1 VAIKQM
7 LPHALDSARPSSAG
21 RYPFALN
28 HAHLPHVTDHFQEET
43 GLFMAM
49 QFIPGLN
56 LGQLLASREL
66 PFPPHQV
73 KKWAEDLL
81 ATIDYLHSREP
92 RIIHRDIKPN
102 NLKLAPDGKL
112 ILLDFGLARE
122 ISQSESHNPTQDICI
137 LAYTPHYAPPEQI
150 QGLHTDRFSDIYAL
164 GISLPPAHRCTPIDC

>member
-1 VAIKQM
+1 M